1 MITLLRELKHKS
13 SRRIASKYDE
23 WANDNHD
30 FSRDRLLGTT
40 VLLVG
45 ATSTTTCGSIDTTNQ
60 DATSVEDQ
68 TYTIPC
74 SQDTEKTVSVRLED
88 ALGTGNQIVM
98 QIAEVIVV
106 AEGDITEPFS
116 EGKA

>member
-1 MITLLRELKHKS
+1 ME
-13 SRRIASKYDE
+13 DD
-23 WANDNHD
+23 WAYTSQDV
-30 FSRDRLLGTT
+30 SRDRLLGTT

-45 ATSTTTCGSIDTTNQ
+45 ATGTTTCGSIDTTNQ

-74 SQDTEKTVSVRLED
+74 SLDIEKTVSVRLED
-88 ALGTGNQIVM
+88 AVGRGNHNVM

-106 AEGDITEPFS
+106 VANTTK
-116 EGKA
+116 GKIYSV